1 MWFTSCVN
9 IKIIVMK
16 ATGNLKEE
24 HEGIKLM
31 LRIIEKIV
39 ADIEKGKAL
48 NSDHFDHIL
57 EFLTVFADKC
67 HHGKEEKIL
76 FPLLEEKGLSK
87 ENGPL
92 GRMLQEHD
100 LGRELI
106 RNMKNSLDEYK
117 RGRDKAVSGIISN
130 SKAYIQLL
138 RNHIEKENNVLFM
151 MADRVLD
158 EKIQNEVYEAF
169 EKYETDIIGTG
180 THEKFHRLLKDL
192 RDHYL

>member
-1 MWFTSCVN
+1 
-9 IKIIVMK
+9 MK

-39 ADIEKGKAL
+39 DDIEKGKSL

-67 HHGKEEKIL
+67 HHGKEEGIL

-106 RNMKNSLDEYK
+106 RNMKNSLDDYK
-117 RGRDKAVSGIISN
+117 KGNDKSVNGIITN

-151 MADRVLD
+151 MADRVLN
-158 EKIQNEVYEAF
+158 ETIQNEVYEAF
-169 EKYETDIIGTG
+169 EKYETDVIGTG
-180 THEKFHRLLKDL
+180 THERFHRLLKDL
-192 RDHYL
+192 RDHYLKQSA